1 MTKVSCDITLV
12 MAVQGAAKKAQAD
25 KTEAARKEIAE
36 LMAKA
41 KADMDKDD
49 KKGGAK
55 AAQSQADELQKEV
68 LPLLPSLYLIMSDI
82 YQEDWITLRFLH
94 ALQKSGNFF
103 TTSTCSATVCAS
115 SLLLVVHSCSRNT

>member
-1 MTKVSCDITLV
+1 MGQTQANQEGEMTKVSCDVIV

-68 LPLLPSLYLIMSDI
+68 LPLLPSLYLIILI
-82 YQEDWITLRFLH
+82 YIRRT
-94 ALQKSGNFF
+94 G
-103 TTSTCSATVCAS
+103 
-115 SLLLVVHSCSRNT
+115 

>member
-1 MTKVSCDITLV
+1 MGQTQANQEGEMIKVSCDITLV

-68 LPLLPSLYLIMSDI
+68 LPLLPALYLIMSYM
-82 YQEDWITLRFLH
+82 YQEDWITLRLCMHYSRVGTFL
-94 ALQKSGNFF
+94 
-103 TTSTCSATVCAS
+103 
-115 SLLLVVHSCSRNT
+115 